1 MRSVRAVSRR
11 LLALDLLRARD
22 RRAVRAALHGDL
34 GAAGRPV
41 SVARPGARVRRR
53 GRERDRSDSQR
64 PGRRG
69 LRGRG
74 DRQHAVADLQRR
86 RLRDHGRGDRARDL
100 PLARGPGAGASEG
113 GRGGAALMAAV
124 TFCVVA
130 PETERLDR
138 FLADQLALSRTV
150 AARIIADKRVT
161 RDGRPLRASVQL
173 ERGAVVTVEL
183 PPEQPPPKTY
193 APAHRDLAFAY
204 EDEHLAVLDKPAGL
218 VVHPGPGHWDDTLVN
233 VLVERGTALAQGAA
247 EGRPGIVHRLDRDT
261 SGLLLVAKTDLA
273 HRRLTRM
280 IERRQVTR
288 VYAALAWGHFAK
300 SPVDIEAPI
309 TRHPTDRKRMTVLA
323 GGRHAI
329 THVRVTAR
337 FAQTELL
344 RVTLGTGRTHQ
355 IRVHLAHV
363 GHPVVGDREYA
374 FGGSRRVTPSQ
385 RQAAERVE
393 ALAPRQLLH
402 AARLAFAHPV
412 SGARLDLRCEKRP
425 PIRVCLLN
433 ATPCSIL
440 ASSLRMSDPGV
451 VRLLLFR
458 VGRLVC
464 AAEADRVRE
473 IVPWFEPTWIPGA
486 PPVVAGVVNV
496 RGTLVTV
503 VEGWRAL
510 RQPEP
515 AADGGGRGSGT
526 TVLLEVGGGK
536 KVLGFTVDEVVDLVS
551 VGGETLDRRQALP
564 GIDPTLVRTVGRRA
578 GQLFVVLD
586 TDALLTPILS
596 S

>member
-1 MRSVRAVSRR
+1 MTDERAVRDNADEIQDESQSQGDQGQPEQEAAGPPGEASPRGARSGDEGARLLRRVLQLQPAGVRRRPLELLVPHGGSGHRRHGAREGLLVRLAGRALPLAREPGLAAAVPGAGEIRQVRAVRR
-11 LLALDLLRARD
+11 RD
-22 RRAVRAALHGDL
+22 RIRANRRAARAALHGDL
-34 GAAGRPV
+34 GAPGRPV
-41 SVARPGARVRRR
+41 PAARPGARVRRS
-53 GRERDRSDSQR
+53 GRERGRSDSQR

-183 PPEQPPPKTY
+183 PPEAPPPKSY
-193 APAHRDLAFAY
+193 APAHRDLTFAY

-233 VLVERGTALAQGAA
+233 VLVERGTALAQGAT

-261 SGLLLVAKTDLA
+261 SGLLLVAKTDLT

-280 IERRQVTR
+280 IERREVER

-323 GGRHAI
+323 GGRHAV

-337 FAQTELL
+337 FAQTDLL

-374 FGGSRRVTPSQ
+374 FGGSRRVTPSE
-385 RQAAERVE
+385 RHTAERLE

-412 SGARLDLRCEKRP
+412 SGARLDLRSEWP
-425 PIRVCLLN
+425 
-433 ATPCSIL
+433 A
-440 ASSLRMSDPGV
+440 D
-451 VRLLLFR
+451 
-458 VGRLVC
+458 LV
-464 AAEADRVRE
+464 
-473 IVPWFEPTWIPGA
+473 P
-486 PPVVAGVVNV
+486 
-496 RGTLVTV
+496 
-503 VEGWRAL
+503 AL
-510 RQPEP
+510 RGG
-515 AADGGGRGSGT
+515 AADPN
-526 TVLLEVGGGK
+526 LLAPRHPLQT
-536 KVLGFTVDEVVDLVS
+536 LGFFASDE
-551 VGGETLDRRQALP
+551 
-564 GIDPTLVRTVGRRA
+564 
-578 GQLFVVLD
+578 
-586 TDALLTPILS
+586 
-596 S
+596 